1 MSRSK
6 VLLALL
12 SSLTVACTGSM
23 GATGPEGPTGEQGS
37 AGPQG
42 SGAPPGPTVAGA
54 VYVSSNDSGHNEVWA
69 FARNSDGSLSD
80 PWAFAT
86 GGAGTGAG
94 LGDQGSVFLDA
105 AAKRVFVVNA
115 GSNTVSMFAIED
127 DGSLTL
133 LGTPADSGGT
143 KPISVTEHGGI
154 AYVLNAGDATH
165 APSIAGFT
173 ATATGLTSNT
183 VSLTLSTLVASS
195 ANAAQLSFTPDGKH
209 LIATE
214 KGTGMIDS
222 YEVDATGIATG
233 PHSQVAA
240 GGATATPYGFAFS
253 GNGTLLVTEAAGA
266 VSAYTI
272 SASGA
277 LTATTTSLSTHQAAP
292 CWMAAGDT
300 WGWAI
305 NAGSDSVTGY
315 NVAADGTLTLTKSTG
330 VAASTANKPLDA
342 ALSSDGKFL
351 YVLDSVDH
359 AISTY
364 EIAADGSLARRHDVI
379 GLPATAIGLAAD

>member
-1 MSRSK
+1 MSRSYA
-6 VLLALL
+6 LLALL
-12 SSLTVACTGSM
+12 SSLVVACTGST
-23 GATGPEGPTGEQGS
+23 GPAGPEGPAGEQGS

-42 SGAPPGPTVAGA
+42 SDAPPGPTVAGA

-69 FARNSDGSLSD
+69 FARNSDGSLGD
-80 PWAFAT
+80 PWAFST
-86 GGAGTGAG
+86 DGAGTGAS

-143 KPISVTEHGGI
+143 KPISVTEHGGV
-154 AYVLNAGDATH
+154 AYVLNAGDASH
-165 APSIAGFT
+165 APSIAGFH
-173 ATATGLTSNT
+173 ATDTGLTSNA

-195 ANAAQLSFTPDGKH
+195 AAAAQLSFTPDGKH

-214 KGTGMIDS
+214 KGTGEIDS

-233 PHSQVAA
+233 PHSQLAA
-240 GGATATPYGFAFS
+240 GGATATPYGFGFS

-266 VSAYTI
+266 VSAYAI
-272 SASGA
+272 SSTGT

-292 CWMAAGDT
+292 CWMAAGAT

-315 NVAADGTLTLTKSTG
+315 NVAADGTLTLTKGTG
-330 VAASTANKPLDA
+330 IAAATANKPLDA
-342 ALSSDGKFL
+342 ALSSDGAFL

-364 EIAADGSLARRHDVI
+364 AIAADGSLARRHDVI
-379 GLPATAIGLAAD
+379 GLPATAVGLAAN

>member
-6 VLLALL
+6 ILLALL
-12 SSLTVACTGSM
+12 SSLVVGCTGST
-23 GATGPEGPTGEQGS
+23 GPAGPEGPTGEQGS

-80 PWAFAT
+80 PWAFST

-94 LGDQGSVFLDA
+94 LGDQGSVFADA

-133 LGTPADSGGT
+133 LGTADSGGT
-143 KPISVTEHGGI
+143 KPISVTEHGGFV
-154 AYVLNAGDATH
+154 YVLDAGDATH
-165 APSIAGFT
+165 APNIAGFT
-173 ATATGLTSNT
+173 ASATGLTSNA

-233 PHSQVAA
+233 PHSQLAA
-240 GGATATPYGFAFS
+240 GGATATPYGFGFS

-315 NVAADGTLTLTKSTG
+315 NVAADGTLTLTKSSG

-379 GLPATAIGLAAD
+379 GLPATAVGLAAD